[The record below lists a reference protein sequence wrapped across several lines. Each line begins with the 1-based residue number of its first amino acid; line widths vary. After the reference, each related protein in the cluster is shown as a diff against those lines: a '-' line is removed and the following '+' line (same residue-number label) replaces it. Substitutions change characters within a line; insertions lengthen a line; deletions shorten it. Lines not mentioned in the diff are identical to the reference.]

1 MIQGEKA
8 DCLREILVDMI
19 APAERKK
26 LREIADLNW
35 LGRNLWIN
43 NPQSEILEEA
53 RDLMEELGARMV
65 M

>member
-8 DCLREILVDMI
+8 DRLREILVDMI